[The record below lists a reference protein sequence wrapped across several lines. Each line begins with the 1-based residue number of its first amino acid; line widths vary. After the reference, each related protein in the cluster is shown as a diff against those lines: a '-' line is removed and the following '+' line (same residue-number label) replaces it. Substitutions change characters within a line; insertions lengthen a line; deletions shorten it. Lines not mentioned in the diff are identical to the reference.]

1 MTLQEL
7 CAFALS
13 LQHNETRLFRI
24 SILGKKKEKE
34 KKRREC
40 KKYSAFNFPWRY
52 RNLTQLCL
60 ESKTE
65 QAIEI

>member
-1 MTLQEL
+1 MRQG
-7 CAFALS
+7 CFVF
-13 LQHNETRLFRI
+13 LFW
-24 SILGKKKEKE
+24 GKKKEKE